1 MMTKHRMKA
10 KVDDNQ
16 EDIVRNLRRIPGVTV
31 APGHDDVLA
40 GYRGK
45 TYWYEIKNPDAVSK
59 KTGKILESAI
69 KDSQRK
75 LRAEWAGH
83 YRIVSSLDEILRDIG
98 II

>member
-1 MMTKHRMKA
+1 MTKHRMKA

-16 EDIVRNLRRIPGVTV
+16 GDIVDELRKIPGATV
-31 APGHDDVLA
+31 EVGHDDILV

-59 KTGKILESAI
+59 KTGEILESEI
-69 KDSQRK
+69 QDSQKK

-83 YRIVSSLDEILRDIG
+83 YRIVSSLDEILRDLG